1 MILWSGMPTH
11 KPDFKEVLRQGG
23 YKATPG
29 RVLLLSVLFG
39 EQKPVTVSYLE
50 KKLKNAVDRV
60 TLYRALESM
69 VASGVVRE
77 VDFRH
82 GHAHYE
88 LQVLRPHHHH
98 IVCTSCGLVEDVD
111 CNTEPFVKQVAKK
124 AKKFSAID
132 DHSMEFFGICKA
144 CAARA

>member
-1 MILWSGMPTH
+1 MHTH
-11 KPDFKEVLRQGG
+11 EPDFAAVLHKGG

-29 RVLLLSVLFG
+29 RVLLLKTLFD
-39 EQKPVTVSYLE
+39 EAQPVTVSYLE
-50 KKLKNAVDRV
+50 KKLKKALDKV

-69 VASGVVRE
+69 VTSGVVRE

-88 LQVLRPHHHH
+88 LQALRPHHHH
-98 IVCTSCGLVEDVD
+98 VVCTNCNLVEDVA
-111 CNTEPFVKQVAKK
+111 CNTEPFVKKVEKS

-132 DHSMEFFGICKA
+132 DHSMEFFGVCDS
-144 CAARA
+144 CAKTK

>member
-1 MILWSGMPTH
+1 MHT
-11 KPDFKEVLRQGG
+11 PDFKGILREGG

-29 RVLLLSVLFG
+29 RVLLLSTLFG
-39 EQKPVTVSYLE
+39 EAKPVTVSYLE
-50 KKLKNAVDRV
+50 KKLKSALDKV

-88 LQVLRPHHHH
+88 LQVYRQHHHH
-98 IVCTSCGLVEDVD
+98 IVCTNCGLVEDTN
-111 CNTEPFVKQVAKK
+111 CNTEAFVKQVAKK
-124 AKKFSAID
+124 SKKFD
-132 DHSMEFFGICKA
+132 TVVDHSMEFFGICKT
-144 CAARA
+144 CAANA